1 MGCAGSKEEAP
12 AKAGKEANV
21 KNSIAFE
28 PLNGKKG
35 NSDNGNSDNEV
46 IAPDAVSSKNALEK
60 MEKHA
65 PQSVVRRLSVPVVTS
80 VPSDEALVV
89 DERPAATKLF
99 AAPKPSEN
107 RSKIYNA
114 LNPEKLFFE
123 HRREKEEQEKW
134 TVSIRGGG
142 DMGGRTYT
150 QMTDDDGNVIE
161 VPDVAEDGPP
171 EEEEVVDPKNL
182 PDFGEFQGEME
193 KKRAERAE
201 KLRLH
206 QEQLRQAYLKKM
218 AEEEAE
224 RQKELAKIHAKQG
237 QEKEEKQRRLTV
249 IVEEAQTRLTEST
262 FEFDFAFK
270 P

>member
-1 MGCAGSKEEAP
+1 M
-12 AKAGKEANV
+12 

-28 PLNGKKG
+28 PLNGKDGKA
-35 NSDNGNSDNEV
+35 DNGNSDNEI
-46 IAPDAVSSKNALEK
+46 IAPADTESSKNVLEK

-65 PQSVVRRLSVPVVTS
+65 PQSVLQRLSVPATS
-80 VPSDEALVV
+80 VIPIDETPVI

-161 VPDVAEDGPP
+161 VPDVADEEP

-206 QEQLRQAYLKKM
+206 QQKLREAYLENLA
-218 AEEEAE
+218 AEETE
-224 RQKELAKIHAKQG
+224 RQKELEKIRAKQSV
-237 QEKEEKQRRLTV
+237 EKEEKQRRLTM
-249 IVEEAQTRLTEST
+249 IVEEAQTRLNEGN
-262 FEFDFAFK
+262 FEFDFSFK